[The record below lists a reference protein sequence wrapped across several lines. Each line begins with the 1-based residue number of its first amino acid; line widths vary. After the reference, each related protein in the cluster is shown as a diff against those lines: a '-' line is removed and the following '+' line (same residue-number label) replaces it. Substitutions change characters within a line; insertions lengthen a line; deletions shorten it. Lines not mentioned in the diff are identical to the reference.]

1 MKVSNDVAP
10 ATIASDS
17 RSTEPMDGNEFA
29 ALLAA
34 MAAIP
39 AMASPIDLLGAVAPE
54 ASAGA
59 ATAGPPALC
68 AMPPFATTIDL
79 TAFAAAGAAALSTAA
94 GAAALSTAA
103 GAAALSTAAGAA
115 APADTTFAVEV
126 LSVSVGELR
135 HDAAGTAAGLTTE
148 PASALTPPP
157 TDGAVS
163 KTDGVATASAPAP
176 VAQPAAP
183 SPDAAGAAAAPTASG
198 SQPGSTPVTATEAAP
213 DRSSVAAGPTTAA
226 KAAPDRPTSD
236 TMADSSGGATPPLV
250 APLAAT
256 DVRDSAA
263 PPLTVAPSRIDTV
276 AVAAARASAEAGRP
290 IRLTLRLD
298 PPNLGELRVELTV
311 RGGQVTVRLEPA
323 NSAAAPA
330 LHQQREAVAAA
341 LERSGFQLSE
351 FDVENP
357 EQQPQGDTRK
367 RGTARAG
374 FDVDETPTDEVEAV
388 TGLRI

>member
-79 TAFAAAGAAALSTAA
+79 TAFA
-94 GAAALSTAA
+94 AA